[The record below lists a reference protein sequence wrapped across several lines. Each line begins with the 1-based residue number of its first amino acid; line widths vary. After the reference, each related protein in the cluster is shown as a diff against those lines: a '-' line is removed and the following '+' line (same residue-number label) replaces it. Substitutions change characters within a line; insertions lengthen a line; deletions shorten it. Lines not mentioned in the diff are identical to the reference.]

1 MAGLDM
7 ALQEVPRGEITRH
20 PQAWTAG
27 DDSAAATAFSVLY
40 ETLCQLARRALST
53 ERSDHPLGAA
63 GLVSEAFLRMSTR
76 QRIAWQSRDHFIA
89 TVARMMRRILI
100 DDARSRGTAK
110 RGHGEAAATLD
121 DAALVA
127 SESCAGLV
135 AVHEA
140 LAVLSVHDAM
150 QARIVKLRFFGGL
163 TRDEIASQLGVSPA
177 TVERRWRRA
186 RAWLHR
192 QISDSST

>member
-7 ALQEVPRGEITRH
+7 ALQEIPRGDITRDLR
-20 PQAWTAG
+20 AWTAG
-27 DDSAAATAFSVLY
+27 DDSAATAFSALY

-76 QRIAWQSRDHFIA
+76 RRIAWQSREHFIA

-100 DDARSRGTAK
+100 DHARSRGTAK
-110 RGHGEAAATLD
+110 RGPGEATATLD

-127 SESCAGLV
+127 SESCNGQV
-135 AVHEA
+135 ALHEA
-140 LAVLSVHDAM
+140 LAVLAAHDAM

-163 TRDEIASQLGVSPA
+163 TRDEIASRLGVSPA
-177 TVERRWRRA
+177 TVERRWRLA
-186 RAWLHR
+186 RAWLYR
-192 QISDSST
+192 QIAGSNA